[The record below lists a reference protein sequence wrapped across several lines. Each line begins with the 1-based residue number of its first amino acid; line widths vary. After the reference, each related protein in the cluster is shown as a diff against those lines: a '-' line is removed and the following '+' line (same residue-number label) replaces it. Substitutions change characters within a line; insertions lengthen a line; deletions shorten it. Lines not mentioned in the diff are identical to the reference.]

1 MKSFKTVLSESPKSD
16 KLYVLINKSIGR
28 VDDSLSITDF
38 ALAVSKVVKE
48 DFSSR
53 LQDKF
58 IKIIKN
64 ELSKKQ

>member
-1 MKSFKTVLSESPKSD
+1 MKSFKTVLSESSKSD
-16 KLYVLINKSIGR
+16 KLYVLINKSIGK

-48 DFSSR
+48 DYGSH

-58 IKIIKN
+58 IKVVKS
-64 ELSKKQ
+64 ELGK

>member
-1 MKSFKTVLSESPKSD
+1 MKSFKTVLTESPKSD
-16 KLYVLINKSIGR
+16 KLYVLINKSIGK

-48 DFSSR
+48 DYGSH

-58 IKIIKN
+58 IKVVKS
-64 ELSKKQ
+64 ELGK

>member
-1 MKSFKTVLSESPKSD
+1 
-16 KLYVLINKSIGR
+16 
-28 VDDSLSITDF
+28 
-38 ALAVSKVVKE
+38 VSKVVKE
-48 DFSSR
+48 DYGSH

>member
-16 KLYVLINKSIGR
+16 KLYVLISKSIGK

-38 ALAVSKVVKE
+38 ALSVSKVVKE
-48 DFSSR
+48 DFGSH

-64 ELSKKQ
+64 ELSKK

>member
-1 MKSFKTVLSESPKSD
+1 
-16 KLYVLINKSIGR
+16 LINKSIGK

-48 DFSSR
+48 DYGSH

-58 IKIIKN
+58 IKMLKS
-64 ELSKKQ
+64 ELGK

>member
-16 KLYVLINKSIGR
+16 KLYVLISKSIGK

-48 DFSSR
+48 DYGYH

-58 IKIIKN
+58 IKVVKS
-64 ELSKKQ
+64 ELGK

>member
-1 MKSFKTVLSESPKSD
+1 MKSFKTVLSETPKSD
-16 KLYVLINKSIGR
+16 KLYVLINKSIGK

-48 DFSSR
+48 DYGSH

-58 IKIIKN
+58 IKVVKS
-64 ELSKKQ
+64 ELGK

>member
-1 MKSFKTVLSESPKSD
+1 MKSFKTVLSESSKSD
-16 KLYVLINKSIGR
+16 KLYVLINKSIGK

-48 DFSSR
+48 DYGSH

-58 IKIIKN
+58 IKKLKS
-64 ELSKKQ
+64 ELGK

>member
-16 KLYVLINKSIGR
+16 KLYVLISKSIGK

-48 DFSSR
+48 DYGSH

-58 IKIIKN
+58 IKVVKS
-64 ELSKKQ
+64 ELGK

>member
-1 MKSFKTVLSESPKSD
+1 MKSFKTVLTESPKSD
-16 KLYVLINKSIGR
+16 KLYVLISKSIGR

-48 DFSSR
+48 DFGSH

>member
-1 MKSFKTVLSESPKSD
+1 MKSFNKFLSETHKSY
-16 KLYVLINKSIGR
+16 KLYVLISKSIGR

-48 DFSSR
+48 DYGSH

-58 IKIIKN
+58 IKKLKS
-64 ELSKKQ
+64 ELGK

>member
-16 KLYVLINKSIGR
+16 KLYVLISKSIGK

-48 DFSSR
+48 DYGSH

-58 IKIIKN
+58 IKKLKS
-64 ELSKKQ
+64 ELGK

>member
-1 MKSFKTVLSESPKSD
+1 MKSFKTVLSESSKSD
-16 KLYVLINKSIGR
+16 KLYVLISKSIGK

-48 DFSSR
+48 DYGSH

-58 IKIIKN
+58 IKKLKS
-64 ELSKKQ
+64 ELGK

>member
-16 KLYVLINKSIGR
+16 KLYVLINKSIGK

-48 DFSSR
+48 DYGSH

-58 IKIIKN
+58 IKVLKS
-64 ELSKKQ
+64 ELGK

>member
-16 KLYVLINKSIGR
+16 KLYVLINKSIGK

-48 DFSSR
+48 DYGSH

-58 IKIIKN
+58 IKVVKS
-64 ELSKKQ
+64 ELGK

>member
-16 KLYVLINKSIGR
+16 KLYVLINKSIGK

-48 DFSSR
+48 DYGSH
-53 LQDKF
+53 LHDKF

-64 ELSKKQ
+64 ELS

>member
-16 KLYVLINKSIGR
+16 KLYVLINKSIGK

-48 DFSSR
+48 DYGSH

-58 IKIIKN
+58 IKKLKS
-64 ELSKKQ
+64 ELGK